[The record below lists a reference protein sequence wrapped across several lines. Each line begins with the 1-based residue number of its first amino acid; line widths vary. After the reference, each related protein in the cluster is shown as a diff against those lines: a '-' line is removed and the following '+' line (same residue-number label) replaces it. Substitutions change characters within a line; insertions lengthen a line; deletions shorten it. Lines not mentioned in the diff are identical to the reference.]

1 MTHVSEGKC
10 GKRPDIF
17 TIPFPKTELQFKT
30 HSQINCEWCTTL
42 PVLRCLKYMT

>member
-17 TIPFPKTELQFKT
+17 TIPFPNSISVQKL
-30 HSQINCEWCTTL
+30 NYN
-42 PVLRCLKYMT
+42 LKHIHKSIVNDA